1 MRFAVSLFLCFALA
15 LPAFAADAP
24 SLVHDALIARENGK
38 VHIRVHY
45 PVTGHARVDADVAAW
60 ARQVVDAFQSTYGE
74 EPDLGVPYEL
84 ETTYSTTRPSPSV
97 LSIVWKTASYTGGAH
112 GNLEIGTTTYDM
124 KTGTL
129 IDLYD
134 VFEDL
139 DAALDDMSVF
149 CTRKLSRTLGDMYNK
164 DMLESGTAPE
174 ADNFSSFALTP
185 AGIRIFF
192 QPYQVAPW
200 AAGPQAVDIPLDA
213 LTDARP
219 RLPLW
224 GKAARPE

>member
-1 MRFAVSLFLCFALA
+1 MRFLILLLA
-15 LPAFAADAP
+15 CWASAAFPAFAADAP
-24 SLVHDALIARENGK
+24 SVQDAVIARENGK
-38 VHIRVHY
+38 VQIRVRY
-45 PVTGHARVDADVAAW
+45 PVTGNARVDADIAAW

-84 ETTYSTTRPSPSV
+84 ETAYGTTRPSPSV

-124 KTGTL
+124 KSGTL

-134 VFEDL
+134 VFGDL
-139 DAALDDMSVF
+139 DAALEEMGAF
-149 CTRKLSRTLGDMYNK
+149 CARTLTRTLGDLYDK
-164 DMLESGTAPE
+164 EMLESGTAPE

-213 LTDARP
+213 LAAARP
-219 RLPLW
+219 RLSLW